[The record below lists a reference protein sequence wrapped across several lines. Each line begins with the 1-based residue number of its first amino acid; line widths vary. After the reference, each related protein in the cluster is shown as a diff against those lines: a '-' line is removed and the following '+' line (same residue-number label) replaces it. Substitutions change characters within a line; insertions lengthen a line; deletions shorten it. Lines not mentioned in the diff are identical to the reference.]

1 MKKLVKL
8 FIIAVLAVCGV
19 SCELFGG
26 LINGGN
32 NNGENGENNG
42 NGSVCIDFGKLCC
55 MLDFS

>member
-32 NNGENGENNG
+32 NNGETPHTANTAMIKSFTNFFIAF
-42 NGSVCIDFGKLCC
+42 ID
-55 MLDFS
+55 